1 MIRLGPRGAIDW
13 PRIAVVGLPYAWLLV
28 FFALPLLIVGR
39 ISLSEPVLGT
49 PPYSPL
55 VAFEEGGA
63 VRVAGKLDNYALVFG
78 DPLYLDALIVS
89 LRTAFVST
97 VVCLLIGYPMAYAI
111 ARAQPRLRSVLLVFV
126 VLPFWTSFLIR
137 IYAWM
142 GILNSNGLINSAL
155 LGLGFVDQ
163 PLALLHTEFAV
174 HLGIVY
180 GYLPFM
186 VLPLYAV
193 LERMDAT
200 LLEAAADLGA
210 RPWRAFVSVTLPLSL
225 PGVAAGCLLVFIPA
239 VGEFVIPEL
248 LGGGGSNMLGRAIW
262 TEFFANRDWPQASAL
277 AVVILALVVAPFMAM
292 RRNVER
298 SQEREA

>member
-1 MIRLGPRGAIDW
+1 VNLRSVPAW
-13 PRIAVVGLPYAWLLV
+13 PRLVVLGAPYLWLAI
-28 FFALPLLIVGR
+28 FFALPLLIIVR
-39 ISLSEPVLGT
+39 ISLSESVLGT

-55 VAFEEGGA
+55 LRFPEGGG
-63 VRVAGKLDNYALVFG
+63 VDVAARLDNYALVLT
-78 DPLYLDALIVS
+78 DPLYLDAVLVS
-89 LRTAFVST
+89 LRTALVST
-97 VVCLLIGYPMAYAI
+97 LVCLAIGYPMAYAL
-111 ARAQPRLRSVLLVFV
+111 ARARPGIRNFLLILV

-155 LGLGFVDQ
+155 LGLGVIDQ

-180 GYLPFM
+180 AYLPFM

-193 LERMDAT
+193 LERMDVR

-210 RPWRAFVSVTLPLSL
+210 PPWRAFLAVTLPLSL
-225 PGVAAGCLLVFIPA
+225 PGVVAGCLLVFIPA

-248 LGGGGSNMLGRAIW
+248 LGGGGSNMLGRALW
-262 TEFFANRDWPQASAL
+262 TEFFANRDWPLASAL
-277 AVVILALVVAPFMAM
+277 AVVILVLVVAPFLAM
-292 RRNVER
+292 RHYAER
-298 SQEREA
+298 GPAVAK

>member
-1 MIRLGPRGAIDW
+1 MPARRLVV
-13 PRIAVVGLPYAWLLV
+13 AVPYAWLAV
-28 FFALPLLIVGR
+28 FFALPLLIVLR

-55 VAFEEGGA
+55 LTRSAEGGFSF
-63 VRVAGKLDNYALVFG
+63 AGRLDNYALVLS
-78 DPLYLDALIVS
+78 DPFYLDALVVS

-97 VVCLLIGYPMAYAI
+97 LVCLLIGYPMAYAI
-111 ARAQPRLRSVLLVFV
+111 ARARPHLRGLLLMLV

-142 GILNSNGLINSAL
+142 AILNSNGLVNGAL
-155 LGLGFVDQ
+155 LGLGLIDQ

-180 GYLPFM
+180 AYLPFM

-193 LERMDAT
+193 LERMDPA
-200 LLEAAADLGA
+200 LLEAASDLGA
-210 RPWRAFVSVTLPLSL
+210 RPWRAFLSVTLPLSF

-248 LGGGGSNMLGRAIW
+248 LGGGGSNMLGRALW
-262 TEFFANRDWPQASAL
+262 TEFFANRDWPLASAL
-277 AVVILALVVAPFMAM
+277 AIVLLALVVAPFVAM
-292 RRNVER
+292 RRMLER
-298 SQEREA
+298 GADAAR

>member
-1 MIRLGPRGAIDW
+1 MRLAI
-13 PRIAVVGLPYAWLLV
+13 ALPYAWLAI
-28 FFALPLLIVGR
+28 FFALPLLTVLR

-55 VAFEEGGA
+55 LARTEAGLA
-63 VRVAGKLDNYALVFG
+63 VVGRLDNYALVLS
-78 DPLYLDALIVS
+78 DPLYLDALVVS

-111 ARAQPRLRSVLLVFV
+111 ARARPHLRGPLLMLV

-142 GILNSNGLINSAL
+142 AILNSNGLVNGAL
-155 LGLGFVDQ
+155 MGLGVIDQ

-180 GYLPFM
+180 AYLPFM

-193 LERMDAT
+193 LERMDPA

-210 RPWRAFVSVTLPLSL
+210 RPWRAFLSVTLPLSL

-239 VGEFVIPEL
+239 VGEFVVPEL
-248 LGGGGSNMLGRAIW
+248 LGGGSNMLGRALW
-262 TEFFANRDWPQASAL
+262 TEFFANRDWPLAAAL
-277 AVVILALVVAPFMAM
+277 AVVLLALVVVPFMAA
-292 RRNVER
+292 RRSLER
-298 SQEREA
+298 GEKAAR